1 MSHINDLR
9 RTPGHKAASSKP
21 TVFHGLPGESQRYE
35 SGQKLTRRQAKLYH
49 QQATIRKGLT
59 HHRKDPRRG
68 EYHAHVHGGR
78 GRTRRGRKTRSTRR
92 R

>member
-9 RTPGHKAASSKP
+9 RTEGYKGHSAKP
-21 TVFHGLPGESQRYE
+21 TVFHAMEGERQRYE
-35 SGQKLTRRQAKLYH
+35 SDQKLTRRQAKLYH

-59 HHRKDPRRG
+59 HHRKDKRRG

-92 R
+92 H